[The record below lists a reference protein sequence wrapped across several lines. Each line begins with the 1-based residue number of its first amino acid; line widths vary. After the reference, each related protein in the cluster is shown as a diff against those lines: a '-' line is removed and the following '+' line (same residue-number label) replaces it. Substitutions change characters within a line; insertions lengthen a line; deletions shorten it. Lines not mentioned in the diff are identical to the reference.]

1 MPFQVI
7 AFLLMASAS
16 VVFVDKI
23 LFADQHPDECCND
36 IATIAKL
43 KEPFQFTDFTV
54 RSRYSATCR
63 AMIA

>member
-1 MPFQVI
+1 M

-23 LFADQHPDECCND
+23 LFADQHPDKRCND
-36 IATIAKL
+36 IVTITKL

-54 RSRYSATCR
+54 RNRYSATCR
-63 AMIA
+63 ATMCHLIA